1 MVLPHQQR
9 SWIGKAHFVGQV
21 TKPTYFRPGTV
32 HKDDG
37 TTHARPL
44 PSNQEGEEW
53 ILVNGTPATCAQ
65 LGLHH
70 FFRDRP
76 PIDLVISGPN
86 YGRNSTSLFSLSSGT
101 IGGALEAAVCQQ
113 KAIALS
119 FAFWSR
125 DHDPELIAGACRHSV
140 KLIEHLYNNWNPDV
154 DLYSCNVPVV
164 AGVEQHKTVI
174 THALQNYWTSGSSF
188 EEIEAT
194 DGDEDPEIRE
204 KQIRENG
211 GGAGSGEKSTG
222 HQHRHFK
229 WAPKFG
235 DIQKSID
242 NSPAGNDGWALHHEY
257 TRSVSCNIYRQAG
270 TDNHSSVTPL
280 KANFMHASSI
290 PLGELKL

>member
-1 MVLPHQQR
+1 VILPHEQR
-9 SWIGKAHFVGQV
+9 SWIGKAHFVGQL
-21 TKPTYFRPGTV
+21 TRPTYFRPGTV

-37 TTHARPL
+37 TTHPRPL
-44 PSNQEGEEW
+44 PSNQDGEEW

-70 FFRDRP
+70 FFQDRL
-76 PIDLVISGPN
+76 PIDLVVSGPN

-101 IGGALEAAVCQQ
+101 IGGAMEAAVCQK

-140 KLIEHLYNNWNPDV
+140 KLIEHLYKNWGSDV

-164 AGVEQHKTVI
+164 ANVEHNKTVI

-188 EEIEAT
+188 EEVEAT
-194 DGDEDPEIRE
+194 ENDENPETREKEIRE
-204 KQIRENG
+204 
-211 GGAGSGEKSTG
+211 SGDDARANERPTG
-222 HQHRHFK
+222 HRHRHFK

-242 NSPAGNDGWALHHEY
+242 GSPAGNDGWAIAQGY
-257 TRSVSCNIYRQAG
+257 TRSVSCCIDRTNG
-270 TDNHSSVTPL
+270 TDGLIVSL
-280 KANFMHASSI
+280 
-290 PLGELKL
+290 L